1 MCRRYIFHIYW
12 LGEEKKITREW
23 IKLKRIAYLNLHMKE
38 GGTNQ
43 SDYFKQ
49 HLQYELADFDSKL
62 CD

>member
-1 MCRRYIFHIYW
+1 
-12 LGEEKKITREW
+12 
-23 IKLKRIAYLNLHMKE
+23 MKE